1 MERSG
6 GSDLKAKKSKQAV
19 RQKKSDAASQKTSEI
34 SIKKTAQTG
43 FYNQDS
49 DDDTLGLEEML
60 KNDFSLIV
68 SVTPKPEDAFC
79 TKSSE
84 YQLAS
89 HWYKKILGMNSYT
102 LDELRLRQAYMS
114 RLSVCLHKKRL
125 SGVFTEVPGLKLGWV
140 DFTEKAD
147 NYICCSGAMANS
159 AAWQNVSSMMQ
170 QQQQLV
176 RSAGNC
182 CGQGTKSGQCC
193 SRSLGGTN
201 SRKPPQKPAHKVTC
215 KLKPKL
221 VPRHMGKSKD
231 SVASQPDSADE
242 LAVPS
247 SSGHREHW
255 PIDEEAR
262 TDMKYLLEAIK
273 NELQSQGNSEPD
285 DYLELELT
293 RYREFYALHRQTKA
307 DRKAITAAKDPQ
319 KERIFM
325 LLNMQKDLVKLLSE

>member
-1 MERSG
+1 MT
-6 GSDLKAKKSKQAV
+6 
-19 RQKKSDAASQKTSEI
+19 SQRASEI
-34 SIKKTAQTG
+34 SIKKSVQTG

-60 KNDFSLIV
+60 KNDFSLIL

-79 TKSSE
+79 PKSPE

-89 HWYKKILGMNSYT
+89 HWYKRILGMNNFT
-102 LDELRLRQAYMS
+102 LAELRLRHAYMS

-125 SGVFTEVPGLKLGWV
+125 TGVFTEVPGPKLGWV
-140 DFTEKAD
+140 DFTERAD

-170 QQQQLV
+170 QQQQLA
-176 RSAGNC
+176 RSPGNC
-182 CGQGTKSGQCC
+182 CGQGTKSSSGQCC

-201 SRKPPQKPAHKVTC
+201 SRKPPQKAAHKVTC

-221 VPRHMGKSKD
+221 VPRHMSKSKE
-231 SVASQPDSADE
+231 SQKSQPDSDDGQA
-242 LAVPS
+242 S
-247 SSGHREHW
+247 HSGHRQHW

-273 NELQSQGNSEPD
+273 TELNGQGKNEPD

-293 RYREFYALHRQTKA
+293 RYREFYARHRQTEA
-307 DRKAITAAKDPQ
+307 DRKANAAAKDPQ

>member
-6 GSDLKAKKSKQAV
+6 GSDLKTKKSKHSV

-49 DDDTLGLEEML
+49 DDDTLGLEQII
-60 KNDFSLIV
+60 KNDFSLIL

-89 HWYKKILGMNSYT
+89 HWYKKILGMNSFT

-125 SGVFTEVPGLKLGWV
+125 TGVFTEVPGLKLGWV

-176 RSAGNC
+176 RSGGNC

-221 VPRHMGKSKD
+221 VPRHMGKSQD
-231 SVASQPDSADE
+231 SEKSQPGVADDQ
-242 LAVPS
+242 AS
-247 SSGHREHW
+247 CSGHRQHW

-273 NELQSQGNSEPD
+273 NELHGQGKNKPD

-293 RYREFYALHRQTKA
+293 RYREFYARHRQIEA
-307 DRKAITAAKDPQ
+307 DRKANAAAKDPQ